1 MRVQC
6 VNQDAFTSV
15 EKEGNWV
22 QKIKNMIR
30 RRNCAKAD
38 YENMS
43 YTQIREDLLS
53 RVKNGHLCISPGL
66 SQIPDRMFDG
76 HRMYDKMDEL
86 SSLVS
91 VHIPGTVKRIGVRA
105 FAECRNLEKM
115 TLEEGVECIEKNAFT
130 GCKKL
135 KSIRLPA
142 SVRRIDGWSF
152 YGSGIESPV
161 FSRDGKTLYYYPQEW
176 SYEEYS
182 VPEGVETIGNRAFI
196 YQRTLKRIVLP
207 KSLKRIE
214 SFAFIDCGFD
224 EIMIPKG
231 AEVKTGALWSF
242 KHPVRIHFSDEMDAF
257 SERRAW
263 LNCFGASFL
272 ASCRAELP
280 KTEYWK
286 EESFLALSSQCAAG
300 NVSAMEEMAEF
311 FEKKSLETDS
321 VFFTAAMN
329 FWKMRAYLY
338 GSKEQE
344 RYWILW
350 CEQHPDLRANAPYL
364 DEDLHG
370 SATGKQLNALGFTF
384 FKEDR
389 DYYLEGV
396 DDEGV
401 NEVSSWE
408 SDEGPD
414 EDGYG
419 REEYY
424 DWWYLNEFLL
434 RPEGVDW
441 VHSWSHREK
450 QNSEETF
457 RKIHDQAARAGA
469 IKRKVF

>member
-1 MRVQC
+1 MR
-6 VNQDAFTSV
+6 
-15 EKEGNWV
+15 
-22 QKIKNMIR
+22 KIMNPNR
-30 RRNCAKAD
+30 RRTGADAD

-43 YTQIREDLLS
+43 PKQIRQDLLS
-53 RVKNGHLCISPGL
+53 RVKNGHLCIPSGL
-66 SQIPDRMFDG
+66 SEIPDCMFDG
-76 HRMYDKMDEL
+76 HGFYENKDVVL
-86 SSLVS
+86 SLVS
-91 VHIPGTVKRIGVRA
+91 VHIPGTVRRIGRRA
-105 FAECRNLEKM
+105 FAECPNLEKV
-115 TLEEGVECIEKNAFT
+115 TLEDGIECMESVVFC

-135 KSIRLPA
+135 KGIKIPE
-142 SVRRIDGWSF
+142 SVRQINGRTF
-152 YGSGIESPV
+152 YGSGIDVPV
-161 FSRDGKTLYYYPQEW
+161 FSKEAKTMYYYPETW
-176 SYEEYS
+176 NYEEYS
-182 VPEGVETIGNRAFI
+182 VPEGVEVIERCAFNRC
-196 YQRTLKRIVLP
+196 RTLKKIHLP
-207 KSLKRIE
+207 NSLKMIAPY
-214 SFAFIDCGFD
+214 AFSDCGFD
-224 EIMIPKG
+224 EITIPKG
-231 AEVKTGALWSF
+231 TKVKKRALSGF
-242 KHPVRIHFSDEMDAF
+242 KHSVKVHFMDEMDAF
-257 SERRAW
+257 SERRAS
-263 LNCFGASFL
+263 LNCLGAPFLGSF
-272 ASCRAELP
+272 RADLP

-286 EESFLALSSQCAAG
+286 EEAFLALCAGCAEG
-300 NVSAMEEMAEF
+300 KVSAMEEMARY
-311 FEKKSLETDS
+311 FEKQSLETGN
-321 VFFTAAMN
+321 VFYTCAMN

-344 RYWILW
+344 KYWILW

-450 QNSEETF
+450 QNNEEKF

-469 IKRKVF
+469 IKRKMF